1 MKFAVNILI
10 ILICTISTF
19 AQYGKTRSI
28 PIAEG
33 WAKTSVNAVIFRK
46 NSVTSFGKN
55 QYAAFYDENSK
66 VVVAKRKLGAKTWEI
81 KRTNFSGNTKDAHNS
96 ISLAVDGKGFLHLAW
111 NHHNSPLQ
119 YARSLKAETL
129 EFSDNLP
136 MISEKENKVTYPEF
150 YNLTDGNL
158 LFLYRDG
165 GSGNGNLVLN
175 FYDAKTQK
183 WSRVQE
189 NLIDGEGKRNAY
201 PQMTID
207 AKGTI
212 HLSWVWR
219 ETPNVATNHD
229 LAYAKST
236 DNGKTWQ
243 KSNGEKYVLPINSE
257 NVEIVWKIPQNS
269 ELINQTSM
277 TADLRGNPFIAT
289 YWRDGN
295 SDIPQFRVVY
305 FDGKKWKMS
314 QVSQRKTAF
323 SLNGAGTKRIPVSRP
338 QIVVNKKK
346 VFVIFRDAEREN
358 RVSAAVS
365 ENIKENV
372 WKVVDLSET
381 EVGMWEPTFDE
392 NLWNQRKELHLFVQN
407 VGQGDGEKLENLPP
421 QMISILEWKP

>member
-19 AQYGKTRSI
+19 AQYVKTRPI

-66 VVVAKRKLGAKTWEI
+66 VVVAKRKLGAKNWEI
-81 KRTNFSGNTKDAHNS
+81 KQTNFSGNTKDAHNS
-96 ISLAVDGKGFLHLAW
+96 ISLAVDGRGFLHLAW
-111 NHHNSPLQ
+111 NHHNSSLQ
-119 YARSLKAETL
+119 YARSLKSESL
-129 EFSDNLP
+129 EFSAELP
-136 MISEKENKVTYPEF
+136 MISNKENKVTYPEF
-150 YNLTDGNL
+150 YNLPDGNL

-183 WSRVQE
+183 WTRVQN

-201 PQMTID
+201 PQMTVD
-207 AKGTI
+207 VSGTI

-257 NVEIVWKIPQNS
+257 NAEIVWKIQQNS

-305 FDGKKWKMS
+305 FDGKTWKMS

-338 QIVVNKKK
+338 QIVVNKEK

-372 WKVVDLSET
+372 WKVIDLSET
-381 EVGMWEPTFDE
+381 EVGMWEPTFDQS
-392 NLWNQRKELHLFVQN
+392 LWNQRKELHLFVQN

>member
-66 VVVAKRKLGAKTWEI
+66 VVVAKRKLGAKNWEI

-175 FYDAKTQK
+175 FYDAKAQK
-183 WSRVQE
+183 WSRVQN

-257 NVEIVWKIPQNS
+257 NAEIVWKIQQNS

-305 FDGKKWKMS
+305 FDGKIWKMS
-314 QVSQRKTAF
+314 QVAQRKTAF

-338 QIVVNKKK
+338 QIVVNKEK

-365 ENIKENV
+365 ENIKENI
-372 WKVVDLSET
+372 WKVIDLSET